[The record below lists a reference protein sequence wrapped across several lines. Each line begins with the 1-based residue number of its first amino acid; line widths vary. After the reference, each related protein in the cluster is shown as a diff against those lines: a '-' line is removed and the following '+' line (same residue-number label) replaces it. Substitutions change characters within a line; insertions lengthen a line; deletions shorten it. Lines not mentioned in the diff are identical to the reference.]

1 MSPTQPA
8 SIRRA
13 LVTGMLVMALAPA
26 LIVGAVG
33 VHNLSRSVRDEAQAR
48 VDRVL
53 RIVTATYTD
62 EVARL
67 TASLQN
73 AAGRVALEGPPQASV
88 VATLRRELGLD
99 ILNLTCVTGGPV
111 AEGVSVEDATCLAER
126 DPVLREALMGQP
138 AGGTVILDAERI
150 LLEGGPALQ
159 AAARLRGD
167 EDTPEAGAEEALAW
181 WAAAPVRDPT
191 GRVVGLLYGGRILN
205 HDNALVDR
213 LRDAVFGSPGE
224 TDALPGTVTIF
235 LRDVRAA
242 TNVPGANGGR
252 AVGTR
257 VSDVVREAV
266 LERGEDYK
274 GEALVVE
281 DWYLAAYSPL
291 RDPEHQTVG
300 MLYVGIP
307 RHPYDEARNRLILSF
322 LFPVGLVGL
331 AAVGA
336 GLALA
341 RRITA
346 PVQALDAAATRMAE
360 GDWEHRLR
368 IPSSYREIG
377 ELAAAYD
384 AMQTAIHKR
393 DADLRARNEELQ
405 QTNARLDDA
414 NRNYMKTLGFVTHEL
429 KAPLGAMQMLVGN
442 VLDGYLGPVP
452 EGAAA
457 SLARVRRACEELQDM
472 VRDYLDLS
480 RLERGELVAHPH
492 PGDLVKLV
500 VEPAVDHT
508 AVFFGSRGITLRV
521 EAPEELQVTAD
532 PDLLRVALNNY
543 LTNAAKY
550 GRENGAAVL
559 TLRREEDGV
568 RITVW
573 NEGEGFPPDQA
584 EKLFG
589 KFVRLRNATTQRTRG
604 SGVGLFTVHSI
615 AELHG
620 GRAWAESE
628 PGSWAA
634 FHLTFRDLPVD
645 GAPA

>member
-1 MSPTQPA
+1 MSPTQPT

-13 LVTGMLVMALAPA
+13 LVTGMLVMALAPS

-53 RIVTATYTD
+53 RIVTATYAD

-111 AEGVSVEDATCLAER
+111 AEGVGVEDATCLAER
-126 DPVLREALMGQP
+126 DPVLREALRGQP
-138 AGGTVILDAERI
+138 AGGTVILDAER
-150 LLEGGPALQ
+150 LLVEGGPALQ
-159 AAARLRGD
+159 AAARLPGD
-167 EDTPEAGAEEALAW
+167 GEGDPGAGGALAW
-181 WAAAPVRDPT
+181 WAAAPVRDPS

-235 LRDVRAA
+235 LHDVRAA

-252 AVGTR
+252 AVGTK
-257 VSDVVREAV
+257 VSEVVRDAV

-291 RDPEHQTVG
+291 RDPENRTVG

-307 RHPYDEARNRLILSF
+307 RRPYDEARNRLILSF
-322 LFPVGLVGL
+322 LLPVGLVGL

-346 PVQALDAAATRMAE
+346 PVHALDAAATRIAQ
-360 GDWEHRLR
+360 GDWEHRLH

-405 QTNARLDDA
+405 HTNARLDDA

-492 PGDLVKLV
+492 RVDLVKLV
-500 VEPAVDHT
+500 VEPAVDHN
-508 AVFFGSRGITLRV
+508 AVFFGSRGMTLRV
-521 EAPEELQVTAD
+521 EAPEELHVTAD

-550 GRENGAAVL
+550 GREHGTAVL
-559 TLRREEDGV
+559 TLRRNDDGV
-568 RITVW
+568 QITVW
-573 NEGEGFPPDQA
+573 NEGEGFEPEQA

-634 FHLTFRDLPVD
+634 FHFTFTDLPED
-645 GAPA
+645 GASA